1 MCISALENN
10 TNGVVQSREEFDA
23 GKDWRQKEK
32 GVAEE
37 EIDSITNSMDMNLS
51 KLCKIVK
58 DKEAWWAAVYG
69 DPKHQT
75 QLSNWTTTTRR
86 SQILSCLFFSLA
98 ILKTIEDSEPCLPV

>member
-10 TNGVVQSREEFDA
+10 THGVGQSREEFDA

-37 EIDSITNSMDMNLS
+37 EIDSITNSTDMNLS
-51 KLCKIVK
+51 KLWKIVK

-69 DPKHQT
+69 VPKHQT
-75 QLSNWTTTTRR
+75 QLSNWTKTRR
-86 SQILSCLFFSLA
+86 SQILSCLFFSLD